1 MSSAASALKNVN
13 ELRIHFCQTSSSSQG
28 VRDFITKNYMA
39 LKKANP
45 KLPILL
51 REASGISARCYAR
64 YDYGKEKKVTLDNLS
79 ANEVMTRLQALDLE
93 GSENTGKQSFA
104 A

>member
-1 MSSAASALKNVN
+1 
-13 ELRIHFCQTSSSSQG
+13 
-28 VRDFITKNYMA
+28 MA

-51 REASGISARCYAR
+51 REASGISAKCYAR
-64 YDYGKEKKVTLDNLS
+64 YDYGKEKNVTLDNLS

-93 GSENTGKQSFA
+93 GSEKTGKKSFA